1 VGLAGVAGSVAL
13 ASLGAASFSAAA
25 PPEAPEVAA
34 SLGVDAVLSL
44 LSLAGVSLL
53 VEELS
58 VALLVVLV
66 DVVAVDVVCAAVASA
81 LVLVGGVIS
90 GVLFGT
96 ASETLAPP
104 QALSATPD
112 SSVAHAA
119 SAARRLTTGPCAC
132 RM

>member
-1 VGLAGVAGSVAL
+1 M
-13 ASLGAASFSAAA
+13 ASLGAASFSGAA
-25 PPEAPEVAA
+25 PPEGPDVAGA
-34 SLGVDAVLSL
+34 LALDEGVSL

-58 VALLVVLV
+58 AALLVVLV
-66 DVVAVDVVCAAVASA
+66 DVVAVEVVCAAAASA

-90 GVLFGT
+90 GVLLGT

-104 QALSATPD
+104 QALSARPH

-119 SAARRLTTGPCAC
+119 SAARLLTTGPCAC
-132 RM
+132 RRSDSR